1 MLKMTKKTQG
11 LTLTIVGILVI
22 VIVAVLLGR
31 EKSGDVLA
39 EEGSSFNAGNGKDV
53 KYGANDKW
61 ITRRMS
67 GVVLCNNDTF
77 GDPIYGVKKRCLV
90 A

>member
-1 MLKMTKKTQG
+1 MTKKTQG
-11 LTLTIVGILVI
+11 LTLTIVGILVM
-22 VIVAVLLGR
+22 VIVAAFFGR

-39 EEGSSFNAGNGKDV
+39 EEGSSFDAGRGKDI

-67 GVVLCNNDTF
+67 GIVLCSNDTF